1 MTHMIGEARDITE
14 RKLAED
20 QVKQKTEELEHLYQK
35 IKELDKMKSNFIA
48 NVSHE
53 LRTPL
58 ALICGPVDKLIA
70 KHADE
75 GGDEE
80 SGKLL
85 HTIQSNS
92 YVLLKVRFCLLFCF
106 FFFSSTNFYF
116 TTYST
121 STHYSTSLDSKQENY
136 M

>member
-20 QVKQKTEELEHLYQK
+20 QVKQKTEELEQLYQK

-58 ALICGPVDKLIA
+58 ALICGPADILIE
-70 KHADE
+70 KHDAE
-75 GGDEE
+75 HGDEE
-80 SGKLL
+80 TVKLL
-85 HTIQSNS
+85 HTIRANS
-92 YVLLKVRFCLLFCF
+92 YVLLKVRFFHENLPLF
-106 FFFSSTNFYF
+106 SIS
-116 TTYST
+116 
-121 STHYSTSLDSKQENY
+121 
-136 M
+136 

>member
-1 MTHMIGEARDITE
+1 MSANSRRFFFHELILITILFLTDENGEMTHMIGEARDITE

-20 QVKQKTEELEHLYQK
+20 QVKQKTEELEQLYQK
-35 IKELDKMKSNFIA
+35 VKELDKMKSNFIA

-58 ALICGPVDKLIA
+58 ALICGPVDMLIEW
-70 KHADE
+70 HYNE

-85 HTIQSNS
+85 RTIQANS
-92 YVLLKVRFCLLFCF
+92 YVLLKVSFKRLVAI
-106 FFFSSTNFYF
+106 Y
-116 TTYST
+116 
-121 STHYSTSLDSKQENY
+121 NY
-136 M
+136 